1 MAADEFP
8 FATSVCCCCGALC
21 TLVTLM
27 SAELAAGRAAAVLLA
42 TAEAV
47 AAVIVVA
54 RLKDT
59 VVVVVPVPAPAPAGV
74 PVAVV
79 DGASVLRSAPTGSS
93 LSASAKSETPPA
105 AGFDD
110 EAADGCSLNAD
121 AMEFASELALASRS
135 GRAILAAKEAAGVGS
150 LLLGFGDCTSGIG
163 FDEAPEVEALEGSA
177 KCLMGTLVGTETPI
191 ACETFAELPAAA
203 AAAAA
208 AVALPLTGT
217 CPLSC
222 SFTTIDI
229 ARECVMD
236 LCTSTRSTCV
246 RAAECL

>member
-27 SAELAAGRAAAVLLA
+27 SAELTAGRAAAVLLA

-47 AAVIVVA
+47 AAAAAAVIVVA

-59 VVVVVPVPAPAPAGV
+59 VVVVVPVPAPAGV

-79 DGASVLRSAPTGSS
+79 DGASVLRSAPAGSS
-93 LSASAKSETPPA
+93 LSASAKSETTPA

-110 EAADGCSLNAD
+110 EAADGCSLNAE

-135 GRAILAAKEAAGVGS
+135 GRAILAAKEAAGVAS

-163 FDEAPEVEALEGSA
+163 FCASDEAPEVEALEGSA

-203 AAAAA
+203 AAAA
-208 AVALPLTGT
+208 VALPLTGT

-229 ARECVMD
+229 SHKNV
-236 LCTSTRSTCV
+236 
-246 RAAECL
+246 